1 MYLLFANITTF
12 GIFGTHLWPLSVY
25 HIIREMTRTE
35 RKQFNQIK
43 YKLTKTKKTDHC
55 ESMTVGAKEKKTN

>member
-1 MYLLFANITTF
+1 
-12 GIFGTHLWPLSVY
+12 
-25 HIIREMTRTE
+25 MTRTE

-55 ESMTVGAKEKKTN
+55 ESMTVEAEENNKLNHVGPERDKRLRLRSPDR